1 MAFINP
7 LDLEQIF
14 VGTFSG
20 SWMIFFFV
28 MFIAIAFIAAKF
40 RMSNTNMLIM
50 FGLFAIFMAAWAKWL
65 YVVGLIIIGLVAFLI
80 IAKPFKN

>member
-1 MAFINP
+1 MTFLNP

-28 MFIAIAFIAAKF
+28 MFITIAFVAAKF
-40 RMSNTNMLIM
+40 RMSSINTLMM
-50 FGLFAIFMAAWAKWL
+50 FALFAIFMGAWAKWL
-65 YVVGLIIIGLVAFLI
+65 YIVALIIIGIVGFLV
-80 IAKPFKN
+80 IAKQFKN